1 MSTTI
6 ASTVAAVPGLSI
18 TDEAHAPAA
27 VRNGSATVKK
37 AYASA
42 QGFEEMLMQQL
53 SQAMLQSS
61 GLGGEGGSE
70 GEESS
75 GGSSGEGGMLT
86 SLLPQALTEGVM
98 REGGLG
104 LATQL
109 MSSLDPAASANAAGA
124 SASGGTAS
132 GAGASS
138 QDASGGSAAGA
149 SAADAG
155 ADKAAALA
163 SVEASGGVAP

>member
-1 MSTTI
+1 MSTPI
-6 ASTVAAVPGLSI
+6 ASTAAAGTGLSI

-42 QGFEEMLMQQL
+42 QAFEEMLLQQL
-53 SQAMLQSS
+53 SQSMLQSS

-75 GGSSGEGGMLT
+75 GEGSSGGEGGMLT

-109 MSSLDPAASANAAGA
+109 MSSLDPAAGAAASGASAAGA
-124 SASGGTAS
+124 TTSGGTAS
-132 GAGASS
+132 LQS
-138 QDASGGSAAGA
+138 ASGGE
-149 SAADAG
+149 
-155 ADKAAALA
+155 AAATGSPVVGA
-163 SVEASGGVAP
+163 SVEATGGVSA

>member
-1 MSTTI
+1 MSSPI
-6 ASTVAAVPGLSI
+6 APAASTGLSI

-27 VRNGSATVKK
+27 VRNGSTAVKQ

-42 QGFEEMLMQQL
+42 QSFEEMLLQQL
-53 SQAMLQSS
+53 SQSMLQSS

-70 GEESS
+70 GEASS
-75 GGSSGEGGMLT
+75 GEGSSGGEGGMLT

-109 MSSLDPAASANAAGA
+109 MSSLDPAAGAAAGA
-124 SASGGTAS
+124 T
-132 GAGASS
+132 
-138 QDASGGSAAGA
+138 SAAGA
-149 SAADAG
+149 TTSGGTPPLQSASSGEATG
-155 ADKAAALA
+155 SGS
-163 SVEASGGVAP
+163 SVEGTGGVSA